1 MIVTN
6 KAARLIT
13 IGTTNGSVRIL
24 PGATVELPKECKNNK
39 VIAKMIA
46 RQELVEGV
54 QEEKTTEKS
63 QKADQSE
70 KVKTVDAMTKAEL
83 IAYAEAK
90 GIDLTGADDKA
101 SVLALIKAA
110 EA

>member
-13 IGTTNGSVRIL
+13 IGTSEGPVRIV
-24 PGATVELPKECKNNK
+24 PDATVELPKECENNK
-39 VIAKMIA
+39 IIAKMIA
-46 RQELVEGV
+46 RKELVEGA
-54 QEEKTTEKS
+54 QEVKAADKPK
-63 QKADQSE
+63 KADQGE
-70 KVKTVDAMTKAEL
+70 KVKTVDDMTKAEL